1 MQCLNILTINNNFIQ
16 MKKLLLTI
24 IAGAALF
31 TMNLSKANAQDYK
44 TAAGLAIDF
53 GDGATWVGPHIKHFL
68 NAKGAI
74 EGDVLFGNS
83 TTVLQAL
90 YLHHGAIQ
98 GARGLKWNVGVGP
111 GVALY
116 DGGSTFLV
124 RPNVGL
130 DYKINGAPLG
140 LGLDWRPAWGFFD
153 GGNDFNAARFQIG
166 FRYIFK

>member
-1 MQCLNILTINNNFIQ
+1 
-16 MKKLLLTI
+16 MKKLLFTL

-68 NAKGAI
+68 NANGAI
-74 EGDVLFGNS
+74 EGDILFGNS

-90 YLHHGAIQ
+90 YLHHGDVR
-98 GARGLKWNVGVGP
+98 GANGLRWNLGAGP

-116 DGGSTFLV
+116 DGGSTFMI
-124 RPNVGL
+124 RPNAGL
-130 DYKINGAPLG
+130 DYKVSGAPLG
-140 LGLDWRPAWGFFD
+140 LALDWRPAWLFGEGSNHFE
-153 GGNDFNAARFQIG
+153 AARFQVG